1 MVLILIFTYCKGMSW
16 MTCIHGVW
24 ALRGNNISFYTRK
37 HTFFHFLKVF
47 FYFFFIRT
55 KEILRKEC
63 NFRSWTTVPGLTW
76 VPALGSF
83 GMELCVVNSTD
94 QTQAFLNDRLSC
106 MTFWLTKRNFYAMLF
121 FFFCF
126 FYTGGESKMSPECA
140 LYKPSCHTLLTTRQ
154 NKALEHVL
162 CAHIWFKK
170 TWNDHASTF
179 YTLCFSVL
187 YYNIYYCID
196 CILFYKWGP
205 CGGTVSFGFRI
216 MSRVC
221 NESGWLRLR
230 CLSRAMELLLWL
242 CNVRNRLSML
252 LQIMKLVQFIM
263 K

>member
-1 MVLILIFTYCKGMSW
+1 MDHSSRTHLSSCSRILWDGAVCSKQHWSNTSLPEWPPLLYDLLTDEAQLLRHAFFVL
-16 MTCIHGVW
+16 
-24 ALRGNNISFYTRK
+24 
-37 HTFFHFLKVF
+37 
-47 FYFFFIRT
+47 
-55 KEILRKEC
+55 
-63 NFRSWTTVPGLTW
+63 
-76 VPALGSF
+76 
-83 GMELCVVNSTD
+83 
-94 QTQAFLNDRLSC
+94 
-106 MTFWLTKRNFYAMLF
+106 
-121 FFFCF
+121 FC

-216 MSRVC
+216 MSRV
-221 NESGWLRLR
+221 SGWLRLR